1 MTCFTK
7 DLRFCFSG
15 HRHFHSRRGPESLL
29 LEAQYPHQELLRMPY
44 PIFAKPSRARAAAAG
59 EDPVAKEHCSWKA
72 AHRAEGAGLP
82 TAWAKPTL

>member
-1 MTCFTK
+1 
-7 DLRFCFSG
+7 
-15 HRHFHSRRGPESLL
+15 
-29 LEAQYPHQELLRMPY
+29 MPY